1 MKGCD
6 KLDNKYI
13 SKTLYLSVEIS
24 QMLKNHECTYSE
36 VEEIL
41 ALLTDEFKE
50 QRNELEYA
58 TYDDYFSGYKTNHV
72 DNDVVMALSHVDGFC

>member
-1 MKGCD
+1 M
-6 KLDNKYI
+6 DNKYI

-41 ALLTDEFKE
+41 TLLTDEFKE
-50 QRNELEYA
+50 QRNALEYA
-58 TYDDYFSGYKTNHV
+58 TYDDYFSGHKTSNV
-72 DNDVVMALSHVDGFC
+72 DNDVVMALNHVDGFC

>member
-1 MKGCD
+1 M
-6 KLDNKYI
+6 DNKYI
-13 SKTLYLSVEIS
+13 SKILYLSVEIS

-58 TYDDYFSGYKTNHV
+58 TCDDYFNGNKTSYV
-72 DNDVVMALSHVDGFC
+72 DNDVIMALNHVDGFC

>member
-1 MKGCD
+1 
-6 KLDNKYI
+6 
-13 SKTLYLSVEIS
+13 
-24 QMLKNHECTYSE
+24 MLKNHECTYSE

-58 TYDDYFSGYKTNHV
+58 TYNDYFSGHKTAHV
-72 DNDVVMALSHVDGFC
+72 DNDVVMALSHVDGFCSSERMFRWFLHNQSIGSY